1 MNFQEYKERIPI
13 TTVAESLGYQ
23 VNLKKGRNPL
33 EFKHPDGD
41 TVLIDPAKA
50 LYYNRNGTN
59 DRGDV
64 IAFVKNRLT
73 RFNVSFQNEIVGI
86 NKVLQSYANET
97 PVASV
102 KYSETGSKNFDH
114 SRYEVAKS
122 SLFKL
127 HYLSQER
134 GLDSE
139 TIKHFAPFI
148 NLVKDTSQATGR
160 PYENI
165 GFPLTKPGNETV
177 VGWDLRNYGFKGVA
191 AGSDRQNG
199 MWIADFAGKP
209 ERTLNVFFGENPIDL
224 MSFYQLYK
232 NKLDVDS
239 AAFISFGGGIAKNQM
254 KAALTYWSEAKKHT
268 VFDNDY
274 QGKMYDIAMAVHV
287 SNKNIPL
294 PEKKA
299 DSLLFKLPGKDFE
312 LALNKISLKAFES
325 ASGIRSGIT
334 VHKATGKSNGISFK
348 DFNDIIHPKNH
359 TSSQQN
365 TFKH

>member
-1 MNFQEYKERIPI
+1 M
-13 TTVAESLGYQ
+13 
-23 VNLKKGRNPL
+23 
-33 EFKHPDGD
+33 
-41 TVLIDPAKA
+41 
-50 LYYNRNGTN
+50 
-59 DRGDV
+59 
-64 IAFVKNRLT
+64 
-73 RFNVSFQNEIVGI
+73 
-86 NKVLQSYANET
+86 
-97 PVASV
+97 
-102 KYSETGSKNFDH
+102 
-114 SRYEVAKS
+114 
-122 SLFKL
+122 

-148 NLVKDTSQATGR
+148 NLVKDASQATGR

-177 VGWDLRNYGFKGVA
+177 VGWDFRNYGFKGVA

-232 NKLDVDS
+232 NKLDVDN

-254 KAALTYWSEAKKHT
+254 KAALNYWPEAKKHT

-274 QGKMYDIAMAVHV
+274 QGKMYDIAMAVHI

-299 DSLLFKLPGKDFE
+299 DSLLFKLPSKEFE
-312 LALNKISLKAFES
+312 LALDKISLKAFET

-334 VHKATGKSNGISFK
+334 VHKATGQSNGMHFK
-348 DFNDIIHPKNH
+348 DFNDIIHPKNK
-359 TSSQQN
+359 TSTQQK